1 MFGDLSLPKTT
12 YLKHWVARAA
22 CLIALPFSVYVAS
35 FALHFAILQNS
46 GPGDAQMSSLFQAG
60 LNFNDFRKNPLCKFG
75 YLCSTVNNNAKKPL
89 CFTNR

>member
-12 YLKHWVARAA
+12 YIKHWVARAA

-35 FALHFAILQNS
+35 FALHFAILRNS

-60 LNFNDFRKNPLCKFG
+60 LNGNDFRSNPLCKF
-75 YLCSTVNNNAKKPL
+75 
-89 CFTNR
+89 